1 MAPRSTRLTAVVDF
15 APAVPLFVFKHPVG
29 SLFSSFT
36 ASSSSMQQTLDES
49 SFLFTSISSS
59 VDESIVSNDLFR
71 YVCVSFW
78 VDHLQLPIFS
88 VSLPMPTSWT
98 PRVYLAALMVT
109 IRQRRMVLSAPDNL
123 FGSIH
128 PTLNEVHW
136 LYSQPIGESVGMLD
150 NENAFR
156 AVNGGEA
163 YVGNI

>member
-1 MAPRSTRLTAVVDF
+1 
-15 APAVPLFVFKHPVG
+15 
-29 SLFSSFT
+29 
-36 ASSSSMQQTLDES
+36 
-49 SFLFTSISSS
+49 
-59 VDESIVSNDLFR
+59 
-71 YVCVSFW
+71 
-78 VDHLQLPIFS
+78 
-88 VSLPMPTSWT
+88 MPTSWT

-123 FGSIH
+123 YGSIH

-150 NENAFR
+150 NENAFC